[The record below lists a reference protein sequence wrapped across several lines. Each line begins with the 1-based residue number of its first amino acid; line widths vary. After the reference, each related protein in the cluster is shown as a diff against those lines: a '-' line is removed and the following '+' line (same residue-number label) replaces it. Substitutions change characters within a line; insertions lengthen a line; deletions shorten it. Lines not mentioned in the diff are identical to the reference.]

1 MHQYKLTTHF
11 TNQKWNI
18 PQIIFDKS
26 DKYDTMHIMRITN
39 AFANTLCK
47 TSNGLL
53 FKDSICLITSS
64 LSLGYGFKKI
74 SI

>member
-1 MHQYKLTTHF
+1 MITKKPHM
-11 TNQKWNI
+11 
-18 PQIIFDKS
+18 S
-26 DKYDTMHIMRITN
+26 DLKMSAYFGTPCTMHVMRIID
-39 AFANTLCK
+39 AFASTLCK